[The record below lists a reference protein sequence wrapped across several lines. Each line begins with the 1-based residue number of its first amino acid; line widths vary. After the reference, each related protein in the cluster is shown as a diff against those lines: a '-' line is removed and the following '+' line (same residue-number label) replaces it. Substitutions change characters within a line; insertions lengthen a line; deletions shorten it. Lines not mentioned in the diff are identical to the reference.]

1 MIVKLGMFDADTRVV
16 AHPAASL
23 CIILT
28 LPGAIGARIGG
39 AAILRGT
46 ARVTFW
52 RVLTMAI
59 TAGIG
64 SLLGTTV

>member
-23 CIILT
+23 CILT

-46 ARVTFW
+46 AHVTFW
-52 RVLTMAI
+52 RVLTMAM
-59 TAGIG
+59 TTGIG
-64 SLLGTTV
+64 ALLGSSV